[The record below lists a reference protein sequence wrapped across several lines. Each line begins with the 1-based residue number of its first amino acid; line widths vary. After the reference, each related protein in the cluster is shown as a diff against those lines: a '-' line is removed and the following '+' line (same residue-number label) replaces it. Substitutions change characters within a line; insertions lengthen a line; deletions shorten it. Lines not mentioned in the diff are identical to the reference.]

1 MNNQEIIDKN
11 TSINES
17 YILLQKRHQ
26 MQVAEHSKDIAVL
39 SAQVE
44 ELKELIE
51 RKQEE
56 LEQFQL
62 KIIPNIDQDMIR
74 VKLITEMEGPYQET
88 VEKKDREIMKLKEK
102 LSEAERRA
110 SLYELQLQTKEKD
123 YKREIQDTKR
133 YYQNENAKLSKELA
147 TAMVKKE
154 SKTYDKE
161 LFKNQRKQL

>member
-1 MNNQEIIDKN
+1 
-11 TSINES
+11 
-17 YILLQKRHQ
+17 

-39 SAQVE
+39 SAQVQ

-133 YYQNENAKLSKELA
+133 YYQNENAKLSKEVA
-147 TAMVKKE
+147 TAMVKKV
-154 SKTYDKE
+154 SKSYDKE
-161 LFKNQRKQL
+161 LFKNQRKQLE